1 MFGPSGSAS
10 ESVSPSVRIRGS
22 GSASG
27 SVPKCHGSPT
37 QRIWYRYTTYP
48 RLDPY
53 QNVTDPPQHTG
64 YRYVQHTRRHV
75 GGTLIIRGTLA
86 LASARAAP
94 VRPHHRAKGLLL
106 VPILHLKKK
115 ITIYAPMIYKAL
127 CLMFWIDAI
136 SKGIKNSRIP
146 RPNPLPLP
154 LVMDMH
160 QGWKKPGF
168 F

>member
-1 MFGPSGSAS
+1 MYECSD
-10 ESVSPSVRIRGS
+10 
-22 GSASG
+22 SASG
-27 SVPKCHGSPT
+27 SVCLGLPDPHPNPLVH
-37 QRIWYRYTTYP
+37 RYESEDPDP

-160 QGWKKPGF
+160 ASKTLCTGLYKS
-168 F
+168 